1 MKTISKFLAMF
12 MFAVSAFGFVSCSE
26 DGDNS
31 SGSTGGDF
39 FEITID
45 GKTTTTILESTFV
58 SSSGEFSFI
67 QSGDVDGVD
76 FMLTTYRNLD
86 KLASSST
93 GEYGFCSSGE
103 PKNLDFDISVY
114 NENYDYTYC
123 KNGTHTVTSI
133 KRSGEEVVVEGKFDG
148 VLYDQR
154 TISGKYRLAVY

>member
-12 MFAVSAFGFVSCSE
+12 MFAVSAFGFVSCS
-26 DGDNS
+26 DDNNGGGPT
-31 SGSTGGDF
+31 SGEF

-45 GKTTTTILESTFV
+45 GKTTTTILESTSV

-86 KLASSST
+86 KLALSTT
-93 GEYGFCSSGE
+93 GEYRFCPLGE
-103 PKNLDFDISVY
+103 PKNLDFDIIVY
-114 NENYDYTYC
+114 NEDHDYVHGI
-123 KNGTHTVTSI
+123 NGTHTVTSI

>member
-1 MKTISKFLAMF
+1 MKTTSNFLAVF
-12 MFAVSAFGFVSCSE
+12 MFAVSAFGFVSCS
-26 DGDNS
+26 DDNNGG
-31 SGSTGGDF
+31 GSTSGDF

-45 GKTTTTILESTFV
+45 EKTTTTILESTSV

-93 GEYGFCSSGE
+93 GEYRFCPSDE
-103 PKNLDFDISVY
+103 PQNLDFEISVY
-114 NENYDYTYC
+114 NEDYDYTHG

-133 KRSGEEVVVEGKFDG
+133 KRSGEEVIVEGKFDG
-148 VLYDQR
+148 VLRDNR
-154 TISGKYRLAVY
+154 AISGKYRLTVY